1 MLTAQLQLQQVK
13 LFQDSIPVKEDLF
26 ILALLFIRGLPQMY
40 ELQVW
45 THIVC
50 IFEKNSI
57 RVYLYPGRK
66 QIQKQ
71 RESCCRKGVWSPDYE
86 YKSDE

>member
-50 IFEKNSI
+50 IFEKKFNMRLSLS
-57 RVYLYPGRK
+57 RQETNTETERK
-66 QIQKQ
+66 LL
-71 RESCCRKGVWSPDYE
+71 
-86 YKSDE
+86 